1 MTRGKRRASVAPAKS
16 LPCATDVAWG
26 RGTVYGGRGFSKAG
40 HSPWGEVP
48 VRAEEVPCFP
58 RLCHD
63 FSALLRLDE
72 LRPGRKYAI
81 LSSSPGDTLNN
92 KEKPMNFK
100 AIAVVILAVVYL
112 YSLLLDV
119 LRYRSG
125 RNPIPENVADVYD
138 RETYLKWK
146 DYHGEKVRWDMVTKA
161 VSFAIDLVLILT
173 NAYAAFARL
182 FPDQVWMQ
190 LFAVMLL
197 SALATLPLI
206 PFAWYDT
213 MHIEEKYG
221 FNRTKGKTFVGD
233 QIKQFVLQLGLMIGL
248 ASMVMGLH
256 QSFGDWL
263 ILAFACFATLFLLFI
278 TFLYPIFSRIFNKFT
293 PLEDGELKEGI
304 TRLLEK
310 NGYKVRAIQVM
321 DASRRSTKANAYF
334 TGFGKMKTIVLYDTL
349 LSTMTT
355 DEILAVFAHEMG
367 HGLHKDTLKN
377 HILVFLQMLVLGL
390 LAWATLR
397 YPEIFRSFG
406 FAGVNYGFALLLI
419 MSVEFALVS
428 PLFGL
433 VASWASRRA
442 EYRAD
447 EQAFREGYGD
457 ALISGL
463 KKLSREN
470 LADLSPSPILVALE
484 YSHPTLSQRVAA
496 MDRLKKGEK

>member
-1 MTRGKRRASVAPAKS
+1 
-16 LPCATDVAWG
+16 
-26 RGTVYGGRGFSKAG
+26 
-40 HSPWGEVP
+40 
-48 VRAEEVPCFP
+48 
-58 RLCHD
+58 
-63 FSALLRLDE
+63 
-72 LRPGRKYAI
+72 
-81 LSSSPGDTLNN
+81 
-92 KEKPMNFK
+92 MNFK
-100 AIAVVILAVVYL
+100 AIAIVVLCIVYL
-112 YSLLLDV
+112 YSLFLDL
-119 LRYRSG
+119 LRYRSS

-146 DYHGEKVRWDMVTKA
+146 AYHTEKVRWGMVTNA
-161 VSFAIDLVLILT
+161 VAFAIDLVLILT

-206 PFAWYDT
+206 PFSWYDT

-233 QIKQFVLQLGLMIGL
+233 QVKQFVLQLLLMIGL
-248 ASMVMGLH
+248 ASLVMGLH
-256 QSFGDWL
+256 KSFGDWL
-263 ILAFACFATLFLLFI
+263 ILAFAVFATLFLLFI
-278 TFLYPIFSRIFNKFT
+278 TFLFPFFSRIFNKFT

-304 TRLLEK
+304 TKLLEK

-321 DASRRSTKANAYF
+321 DASRRSTKSNAYF

-349 LSTMTT
+349 VAAMTT

-367 HGLHKDTLKN
+367 HGLHRDTLKN
-377 HILVFLQMLVLGL
+377 HILSFLQMLVLGL

-397 YPEIFRSFG
+397 YPQIFTSFG
-406 FAGVNYGFALLLI
+406 FQGVNYGFAVILI
-419 MSVEFALVS
+419 MSVEYALIS
-428 PLFGL
+428 PLFSL
-433 VASWASRRA
+433 VTSWFFRRA

-447 EQAFREGYGD
+447 GQAVQEGYGD

-470 LADLSPSPILVALE
+470 FSDLAPSPILVALE
-484 YSHPTLSQRVAA
+484 YSHPTLSQRITAIEAA
-496 MDRLKKGEK
+496 GRK

>member
-1 MTRGKRRASVAPAKS
+1 
-16 LPCATDVAWG
+16 
-26 RGTVYGGRGFSKAG
+26 
-40 HSPWGEVP
+40 
-48 VRAEEVPCFP
+48 
-58 RLCHD
+58 
-63 FSALLRLDE
+63 
-72 LRPGRKYAI
+72 
-81 LSSSPGDTLNN
+81 
-92 KEKPMNFK
+92 MNFK
-100 AIAVVILAVVYL
+100 AIAIVVLCIVYL
-112 YSLLLDV
+112 YSLFLDL
-119 LRYRSG
+119 LRYRSS

-146 DYHGEKVRWDMVTKA
+146 AYHTEKVRWGMVTNA
-161 VSFAIDLVLILT
+161 AAFAIDLVLILT

-206 PFAWYDT
+206 PFSWYDT

-221 FNRTKGKTFVGD
+221 FNRTSGKTFFGD
-233 QIKQFVLQLGLMIGL
+233 KVKEFILNLLLMVGL

-256 QSFGDWL
+256 KSFGDWL
-263 ILAFACFATLFLLFI
+263 ILAFAVFATLFLLFI
-278 TFLYPIFSRIFNKFT
+278 TFLSPFFSRIFNKFT
-293 PLEDGELKEGI
+293 PLPDGELKEGI
-304 TRLLEK
+304 TKLLEK

-321 DASRRSTKANAYF
+321 DASRRSTKSNAYF

-349 LSTMTT
+349 ISTMTT

-377 HILVFLQMLVLGL
+377 HILVFLQMLVLGV

-406 FAGVNYGFALLLI
+406 FTEVNYGFALLLI

-433 VASWASRRA
+433 LASWFSRRA

-447 EQAFREGYGD
+447 AQAVQEGYGD
-457 ALISGL
+457 ALIRAL

-470 LADLSPSPILVALE
+470 FADLSPSPILVALE
-484 YSHPTLSQRVAA
+484 YSHPTLSQRIAA
-496 MDRLKKGEK
+496 IEALSDGQ